1 MSYSCLQVTVQP
13 EIPSAF
19 IKEEELEVLKRYF
32 SCEELSEHDGSVR
45 YYFYSE
51 DYFVDDEKEDE
62 MIGIFQKVIKRSKG
76 ELKHIYLQGATYC
89 TKMEPD
95 AFGGMAMFIKK
106 NSVKQISTLEIIIDW
121 MK

>member
-1 MSYSCLQVTVQP
+1 MSYTCLQVTVQP
-13 EIPSAF
+13 TIPATL
-19 IKEEELEVLKRYF
+19 IKEEELELLKECF
-32 SCEELSEHDGSVR
+32 SCEEHSDHDGSVR
-45 YYFYSE
+45 YYFYTEEYSV
-51 DYFVDDEKEDE
+51 YDEKEDE